1 MPDPRHQHG
10 GDPGF
15 RPPWWPE
22 GEAFP
27 PDSGEQWKAARGRFL
42 RRIAFGIGL
51 FLIFVFV
58 VGWLGAIF
66 GGGFHRGG
74 QGGRFFPGFWLIPLL
89 LLVGFLV
96 FGRAVRRTAGPI
108 GEVMD
113 AAARVAEGD
122 YSARPNAS
130 RPTRSS
136 AGTCSPT
143 SRTSS
148 EHRSR

>member
-1 MPDPRHQHG
+1 MPDHGHRHG
-10 GDPGF
+10 PGPGF

-27 PDSGEQWKAARGRFL
+27 PDPGEQWRAARGRFL

-51 FLIFVFV
+51 FLVFVFV
-58 VGWLGAIF
+58 VGWLGALF

-96 FGRAVRRTAGPI
+96 FGRAVRRTA
-108 GEVMD
+108 
-113 AAARVAEGD
+113 ARDGA
-122 YSARPNAS
+122 
-130 RPTRSS
+130 
-136 AGTCSPT
+136 
-143 SRTSS
+143 
-148 EHRSR
+148 

>member
-1 MPDPRHQHG
+1 MPDPRHRHG
-10 GDPGF
+10 RDPGF

-42 RRIAFGIGL
+42 RRIAIGIGL

-89 LLVGFLV
+89 LSIATMIATTVGMAIPAMRHV
-96 FGRAVRRTAGPI
+96 TGTTNPSSGSSPRSAASRR
-108 GEVMD
+108 
-113 AAARVAEGD
+113 
-122 YSARPNAS
+122 SARHAG
-130 RPTRSS
+130 RTRSS
-136 AGTCSPT
+136 ASANAAAP
-143 SRTSS
+143 
-148 EHRSR
+148 